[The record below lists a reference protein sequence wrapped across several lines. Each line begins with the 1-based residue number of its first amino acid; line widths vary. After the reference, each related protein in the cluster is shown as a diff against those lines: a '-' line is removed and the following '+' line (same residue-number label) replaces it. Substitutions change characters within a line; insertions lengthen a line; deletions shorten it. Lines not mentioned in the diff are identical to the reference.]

1 MPLIQLD
8 LPEDVVQ
15 EVRRRAETRGVTV
28 NRIVAELVR
37 REARGGWPAGFF
49 EEVVGGW
56 KGQPLERPPQLPPEV
71 RDEL

>member
-15 EVRRRAETRGVTV
+15 EVRRRAETRGVPV

-37 REARGGWPAGFF
+37 REVGGGWPAGFF

-56 KGQPLERPPQLPPEV
+56 KGQPLERPPQLPPTA
-71 RDEL
+71 D